1 MFRLYKQKTI
11 FTEMINSNKVSGKI
25 INYNDSYSGE
35 ITFDENIL
43 NINKIEEINSEN
55 YIIPGFVDLHCH
67 GGGGFDT
74 MDGVQAI
81 QKMSSYH
88 LSKGTTSLLATTW
101 TSSFEHTYAALND
114 FNSLIDMSS
123 NLIGVHLEGPFI
135 NPKKLG
141 AQPALAIE
149 PSIDFIEKINEI
161 ADIKTIT
168 LAPEIKDMKMF
179 IPFLIDK
186 NINVQFGHTLA
197 DSKTCEKYMS
207 SNEVSFTH
215 LYNAMSDNNH
225 RNPGV
230 LSAALNKGKFAEIIC
245 DLNHVSEEAILI
257 AKKCIPDLY
266 AITDSIAA
274 SGMKDGSYTF
284 ANVEIEKKNNKVHL
298 NGTNTLAGSVVN
310 MHDTFL
316 NLLKMKISIQDAVKM
331 TSYSASKFLKK
342 EDIGVIDDGKKAN
355 FLILDHDFNIKSIY
369 LNGKLING

>member
-1 MFRLYKQKTI
+1 MTS
-11 FTEMINSNKVSGKI
+11 SNIISGKI
-25 INYNDSYSGE
+25 INYNETYSGE
-35 ITFDENIL
+35 IIFDENII
-43 NINKIEEINSEN
+43 NINKREEINSEN

-74 MDGVQAI
+74 MDGIEAI
-81 QKMSSYH
+81 HKMSKYH

-101 TSSFEHTYAALND
+101 TSSFEHTYNALKD
-114 FNSLIDMSS
+114 FNSLIDINT

-135 NPKKLG
+135 NPEKLG
-141 AQPALAIE
+141 AQPALTIK
-149 PSIDFIEKINEI
+149 PSIEFIEKINEI

-168 LAPEIKDMKMF
+168 LAPEIEGMDKF
-179 IPFLIDK
+179 ISFLIDR

-197 DSKTCEKYMS
+197 DSKTCEKYMN
-207 SNEVSFTH
+207 SNDVSFTH

-230 LSAALNKGKFAEIIC
+230 LSAALNQGKFAEIIC
-245 DLNHVSEEAILI
+245 DLKHVSEDSILI

-274 SGMKDGSYTF
+274 SGMKDGDYKF
-284 ANVEIEKKNNKVHL
+284 ANVEIEKKNNTVYL
-298 NGTNTLAGSVVN
+298 NGSNTLAGSVIN

-316 NLLKMKISIQDAVKM
+316 NLLKMKISIQEAVRM

-342 EDIGVIDDGKKAN
+342 EDIGIIDNGKKAN
-355 FLILDHDFNIKSIY
+355 FLILDHDFNLKSVY
-369 LNGKLING
+369 LNGRLING

>member
-11 FTEMINSNKVSGKI
+11 FREMTNSNKVSGKI

-81 QKMSSYH
+81 QNMSSYH

-101 TSSFEHTYAALND
+101 TSSFEHTYTALKN
-114 FNSLIDMSS
+114 FNSLIDISS

-135 NPKKLG
+135 NPEKLG

-245 DLNHVSEEAILI
+245 DLNHVSEESILI

-284 ANVEIEKKNNKVHL
+284 ANVEIEKKNNKVCL
-298 NGTNTLAGSVVN
+298 NGTSTLAGSVVN

-316 NLLKMKISIQDAVKM
+316 NLLKMKISIQDAVRM
-331 TSYSASKFLKK
+331 TSYSAAKFLKK
-342 EDIGVIDDGKKAN
+342 DDIGVIDDGKKAN

>member
-11 FTEMINSNKVSGKI
+11 FTEMTNSNKVSGKI

-74 MDGVQAI
+74 MDGVQAM

-284 ANVEIEKKNNKVHL
+284 ANVEIEKKNNKVCL
-298 NGTNTLAGSVVN
+298 NGTSTLAGSVVN

-316 NLLKMKISIQDAVKM
+316 NLLKMKISIQDAVRM
-331 TSYSASKFLKK
+331 TSYSAAKFLKK
-342 EDIGVIDDGKKAN
+342 DDIGVIDDGKKAN

>member
-11 FTEMINSNKVSGKI
+11 FREMTNSNKVSGKI

-101 TSSFEHTYAALND
+101 TSSFEHTYAALNN

-207 SNEVSFTH
+207 SNDLSFTH

-284 ANVEIEKKNNKVHL
+284 ANVEIEKKNNKVCL
-298 NGTNTLAGSVVN
+298 NGTSTLAGSVVN

-316 NLLKMKISIQDAVKM
+316 NLLKMKISIQDAVRM
-331 TSYSASKFLKK
+331 TSYSAAKFLKK
-342 EDIGVIDDGKKAN
+342 DDIGVIDDGKKAN

>member
-11 FTEMINSNKVSGKI
+11 FREMTNSNKVSGKI

-245 DLNHVSEEAILI
+245 DLNHVSEESILI

-266 AITDSIAA
+266 AITDSISA

-284 ANVEIEKKNNKVHL
+284 ANVEIEKNNNKVCL
-298 NGTNTLAGSVVN
+298 NGTSTLAGSVVN

-316 NLLKMKISIQDAVKM
+316 NLLKMKISIQDAVRM
-331 TSYSASKFLKK
+331 TSYSAAKFLKK
-342 EDIGVIDDGKKAN
+342 DDIGVIDDGKKAN

>member
-11 FTEMINSNKVSGKI
+11 FTEMTNSNKVSGKI

-274 SGMKDGSYTF
+274 SGMIDGSYTF
-284 ANVEIEKKNNKVHL
+284 ANVEIEKNNNKVCL
-298 NGTNTLAGSVVN
+298 NGTSTLAGSVVN

-316 NLLKMKISIQDAVKM
+316 NLLKMKISIQDAVRM
-331 TSYSASKFLKK
+331 TSYSAAKFLKK
-342 EDIGVIDDGKKAN
+342 DDIGVIDDGTKAN

>member
-1 MFRLYKQKTI
+1 MTNF
-11 FTEMINSNKVSGKI
+11 NKVSGKI

-43 NINKIEEINSEN
+43 NINNREETNSEN

-74 MDGVQAI
+74 MDGVQSI
-81 QKMSSYH
+81 QNMSKYH

-101 TSSFEHTYAALND
+101 TSSFEHTYTALKD
-114 FNSLIDMSS
+114 FNSLIDINS

-135 NPKKLG
+135 NPEKLG
-141 AQPALAIE
+141 AQPPLVTK
-149 PSIDFIEKINEI
+149 PSNEFIEKINKI
-161 ADIKTIT
+161 AEIKTIT
-168 LAPEIKDMKMF
+168 LAPEIEGMEEF
-179 IPFLIDK
+179 ITFLISL

-207 SNEVSFTH
+207 SNDLSFTH

-225 RNPGV
+225 RNPGA

-274 SGMKDGSYTF
+274 SGMKDGGYKF
-284 ANVEIEKKNNKVHL
+284 ANVEIEKKNNKVYL
-298 NGTNTLAGSVVN
+298 NGTKTLAGSVVN

-316 NLLKMKISIQDAVKM
+316 NLLKMKISIEDAVRM
-331 TSYSASKFLKK
+331 TSYSASKFLKN
-342 EDIGVIDDGKKAN
+342 EDIGGIENGKKAN
-355 FLILDHDFNIKSIY
+355 FLILDHEFNIKSIY
-369 LNGKLING
+369 LNGKIING

>member
-11 FTEMINSNKVSGKI
+11 FREMTNSNKVSGKI

-88 LSKGTTSLLATTW
+88 LSKGTTSLLATTL

-284 ANVEIEKKNNKVHL
+284 ANVEIEKKNNKVCL
-298 NGTNTLAGSVVN
+298 NGTSTLAGSVVN

-316 NLLKMKISIQDAVKM
+316 NLLKMKISIQDAVRM
-331 TSYSASKFLKK
+331 TSYSAAKFLKK
-342 EDIGVIDDGKKAN
+342 DDIGVIDDGKKAN

>member
-11 FTEMINSNKVSGKI
+11 FREMTNSNKVSGKI

-284 ANVEIEKKNNKVHL
+284 ANVEIEKKNNKVCL
-298 NGTNTLAGSVVN
+298 NGTSTLAGSVVN

-316 NLLKMKISIQDAVKM
+316 NLLKMKISIQDAVRM
-331 TSYSASKFLKK
+331 TSYSAAKFLKK
-342 EDIGVIDDGKKAN
+342 DDIAVIDDGKKAN

>member
-11 FTEMINSNKVSGKI
+11 FREMTNSNKVSGKI

-284 ANVEIEKKNNKVHL
+284 ANVEIEKKNNKVCL
-298 NGTNTLAGSVVN
+298 NGTSTLAGSVVN

-316 NLLKMKISIQDAVKM
+316 NLLKMKISIQDAVRM
-331 TSYSASKFLKK
+331 TSYSAAKFLKK
-342 EDIGVIDDGKKAN
+342 DDIGVIDDGKKAN
-355 FLILDHDFNIKSIY
+355 FLILDHDFDIKSIY

>member
-11 FTEMINSNKVSGKI
+11 FREMTNSNKVSGKI

-43 NINKIEEINSEN
+43 NINKIEEIKSEN

-101 TSSFEHTYAALND
+101 TSSFEHTYVALKD

-284 ANVEIEKKNNKVHL
+284 ANVEIEKKNNKVCL
-298 NGTNTLAGSVVN
+298 NGTSTLAGSVVN

-316 NLLKMKISIQDAVKM
+316 NLLKMKISIQDAVRM
-331 TSYSASKFLKK
+331 TSYSAAKFLKK
-342 EDIGVIDDGKKAN
+342 DDIGVIDDGKKAN

>member
-11 FTEMINSNKVSGKI
+11 FREMTNSNKVSGKI

-207 SNEVSFTH
+207 SHEVSFTH

-284 ANVEIEKKNNKVHL
+284 ANVEIEKKNNKVCL
-298 NGTNTLAGSVVN
+298 NGTSTLAGSVVN

-316 NLLKMKISIQDAVKM
+316 NLLKMKISIQDAVRM

-342 EDIGVIDDGKKAN
+342 EDIGLIDNGKKAN

>member
-1 MFRLYKQKTI
+1 MTSL
-11 FTEMINSNKVSGKI
+11 NKISGKI

-35 ITFDENIL
+35 IIFDENIIS
-43 NINKIEEINSEN
+43 INKIEDKNSQN

-74 MDGVQAI
+74 MDGVQSI

-88 LSKGTTSLLATTW
+88 LLKGTTSLLATTW
-101 TSSFEHTYAALND
+101 TSSFEHTYDALKD
-114 FNSLIDMSS
+114 FNSLIDINT

-135 NPKKLG
+135 NPEKLG
-141 AQPALAIE
+141 AQPALATK
-149 PSIDFIEKINEI
+149 PSIDFVKKINEI
-161 ADIKTIT
+161 AEIKTIT
-168 LAPEIKDMKMF
+168 LAPEIEGMEKFISFLKDQ
-179 IPFLIDK
+179 
-186 NINVQFGHTLA
+186 NINIQFGHTLA
-197 DSKTCEKYMS
+197 DSKICERYMS
-207 SNEVSFTH
+207 SHDVSFTH

-225 RNPGV
+225 RNPGA
-230 LSAALNKGKFAEIIC
+230 LSAALNNGNFAEIIC
-245 DLNHVSEEAILI
+245 DMNHVSEEAILI

-274 SGMKDGSYTF
+274 SGMKDGSYRF
-284 ANVEIEKKNNKVHL
+284 ANVKIEKKNNKVYL

-316 NLLKMKISIQDAVKM
+316 NLLKMKISIQDVVRM

-342 EDIGVIDDGKKAN
+342 EDIGVIDNGKKAN

-369 LNGKLING
+369 LNGKLMNG

>member
-11 FTEMINSNKVSGKI
+11 FTEMTNSNKVSGKI

-284 ANVEIEKKNNKVHL
+284 ANVEIEKKNNKVCL
-298 NGTNTLAGSVVN
+298 NGTSTLAGSVVN

-316 NLLKMKISIQDAVKM
+316 NLLKMKISIQDAVRM
-331 TSYSASKFLKK
+331 TSYSAAKFLKK
-342 EDIGVIDDGKKAN
+342 DDIGVIDDGKKAN

>member
-1 MFRLYKQKTI
+1 MFPVYKQKT
-11 FTEMINSNKVSGKI
+11 FFKKMTSSNKISGKI

-35 ITFDENIL
+35 IIFDENIIS
-43 NINKIEEINSEN
+43 INKIEDKNSQN

-74 MDGVQAI
+74 MNGVQAI

-101 TSSFEHTYAALND
+101 TSSFEHTYNALKD
-114 FNSLIDMSS
+114 FNSLMDINT

-135 NPKKLG
+135 NPEKLG
-141 AQPALAIE
+141 AQPALATK
-149 PSIDFIEKINEI
+149 PSIDFIKKINEI
-161 ADIKTIT
+161 AEIKTIT
-168 LAPEIKDMKMF
+168 LAPEIEGMEKFISFLKDQ
-179 IPFLIDK
+179 
-186 NINVQFGHTLA
+186 NINIQFGHTLA

-207 SNEVSFTH
+207 SNDLSFTH

-225 RNPGV
+225 RNPGA

-274 SGMKDGSYTF
+274 SGMKDGGYKF
-284 ANVEIEKKNNKVHL
+284 ANVEIEKKNNKVYL

-316 NLLKMKISIQDAVKM
+316 NLLKMKISIQDAVRM

-342 EDIGVIDDGKKAN
+342 EDIGVIDNGKKAN
-355 FLILDHDFNIKSIY
+355 FLILDHEFNIKSIY

>member
-11 FTEMINSNKVSGKI
+11 FREMTNSNKVSGKI

-81 QKMSSYH
+81 KKMSSYH

-284 ANVEIEKKNNKVHL
+284 ANVEIEKKNNKVCL
-298 NGTNTLAGSVVN
+298 NGTSTLAGSVVN

-316 NLLKMKISIQDAVKM
+316 NLLKMKISIQDAVRM
-331 TSYSASKFLKK
+331 TSYSAAKFLKK
-342 EDIGVIDDGKKAN
+342 DDIGVIDDGKKAN

>member
-11 FTEMINSNKVSGKI
+11 FTEMTNSNKVSGKI

-43 NINKIEEINSEN
+43 NINNREEINSAN
-55 YIIPGFVDLHCH
+55 YIIPGFIDLHCH

-74 MDGVQAI
+74 MDGIEAI
-81 QKMSSYH
+81 QKMSKYH
-88 LSKGTTSLLATTW
+88 LSKGTTSLKTTTP
-101 TSSFEHTYAALND
+101 TSPSEHTYTALKD

-123 NLIGVHLEGPFI
+123 NLRGVHLEGPFI
-135 NPKKLG
+135 NPEKLG

-284 ANVEIEKKNNKVHL
+284 ANVEIEKKNNKVCL
-298 NGTNTLAGSVVN
+298 NGTSTLAGSVVN

-316 NLLKMKISIQDAVKM
+316 NLLKMKISIQDAVRM
-331 TSYSASKFLKK
+331 TSYSAAKFLNK
-342 EDIGVIDDGKKAN
+342 EGIGVIDDGKKSN
-355 FLILDHDFNIKSIY
+355 FLILDHDFNIRSIY

>member
-11 FTEMINSNKVSGKI
+11 FTEMTNSNKVSGKI

-135 NPKKLG
+135 NPEKLG

-245 DLNHVSEEAILI
+245 DLNHVSEESILI

-284 ANVEIEKKNNKVHL
+284 ANVEIEKKNNKVCL
-298 NGTNTLAGSVVN
+298 NGTSTLAGSVVN

-316 NLLKMKISIQDAVKM
+316 NLLKMKISIQDAVRM
-331 TSYSASKFLKK
+331 TSYSAAKFLKK
-342 EDIGVIDDGKKAN
+342 DDIGVIDDGKKAN

>member
-11 FTEMINSNKVSGKI
+11 FTEMTNTNKVSGKI

-149 PSIDFIEKINEI
+149 PSIDYIEKINEI

-284 ANVEIEKKNNKVHL
+284 ANVEIEKKNNKVCL
-298 NGTNTLAGSVVN
+298 NGTSTLAGSVVN

-316 NLLKMKISIQDAVKM
+316 NLLKMKISIQDAVRM
-331 TSYSASKFLKK
+331 TSYSAAKFLKK
-342 EDIGVIDDGKKAN
+342 DDIGVIDDGKKAN

>member
-1 MFRLYKQKTI
+1 M
-11 FTEMINSNKVSGKI
+11 EI
-25 INYNDSYSGE
+25 I
-35 ITFDENIL
+35 FDENIIS
-43 NINKIEEINSEN
+43 INKIEDKNSQN

-101 TSSFEHTYAALND
+101 TSSFEHTYNALKD
-114 FNSLIDMSS
+114 FNSLMDINT

-135 NPKKLG
+135 NPEKLG
-141 AQPALAIE
+141 AQPALATK
-149 PSIDFIEKINEI
+149 PSIDFIKKTNEI
-161 ADIKTIT
+161 AEIKTIT
-168 LAPEIKDMKMF
+168 LAPEIEGMEKFISFLKDQ
-179 IPFLIDK
+179 
-186 NINVQFGHTLA
+186 NINIQFGHTLA
-197 DSKTCEKYMS
+197 DSKTCELYMS
-207 SNEVSFTH
+207 SHNVSFTH

-225 RNPGV
+225 RNPGA
-230 LSAALNKGKFAEIIC
+230 LSAALNNSKFAEIIC
-245 DLNHVSEEAILI
+245 DMNHVSEEAILI

-274 SGMKDGSYTF
+274 SGMEDGSYKF
-284 ANVEIEKKNNKVHL
+284 ADVKIEKKNNKVYL

-316 NLLKMKISIQDAVKM
+316 NLLKMKISIQDAVRM
-331 TSYSASKFLKK
+331 TSYSAAKFLKK
-342 EDIGVIDDGKKAN
+342 EDKGVIDDGKKAN
-355 FLILDHDFNIKSIY
+355 FLILDHDFNIKCIY

>member
-1 MFRLYKQKTI
+1 MFRVYKKETI
-11 FTEMINSNKVSGKI
+11 FKVMTSSNKVSGKI

-35 ITFDENIL
+35 IVFDEKIIS
-43 NINKIEEINSEN
+43 INKLEEKNSTN

-101 TSSFEHTYAALND
+101 TSSFEHTYTALKN
-114 FNSLIDMSS
+114 FNSLIDISS

-141 AQPALAIE
+141 AQPDLTIR
-149 PSIDFIEKINEI
+149 PSIDFIKKINEI
-161 ADIKTIT
+161 AEIKTIT
-168 LAPEIKDMKMF
+168 LAPEIEGMEKF
-179 IPFLIDK
+179 IPFLMDQ

-197 DSKTCEKYMS
+197 DSKTCEQYMS
-207 SNEVSFTH
+207 YNDFGFTH

-225 RNPGV
+225 RNPGA
-230 LSAALNKGKFAEIIC
+230 LSAALNNSKFAEIIC
-245 DLNHVSEEAILI
+245 DFNHVSEDSILI

-274 SGMKDGSYTF
+274 SGMKDGCYSF
-284 ANVEIEKKNNKVHL
+284 ANVEIEKKNNKVYL

-316 NLLKMKISIQDAVKM
+316 NLLNMKISIQDAVRM

-342 EDIGVIDDGKKAN
+342 EDIGLIKNGKKAN
-355 FLILDHDFNIKSIY
+355 FLILDHEFNIKSIY
-369 LNGKLING
+369 LNGRLING

>member
-11 FTEMINSNKVSGKI
+11 FREMTNSNKVSGKI

-207 SNEVSFTH
+207 SHEVSFTH

-284 ANVEIEKKNNKVHL
+284 ANVEIEKKNNKVCL
-298 NGTNTLAGSVVN
+298 NGTSTLAGSVVN

-316 NLLKMKISIQDAVKM
+316 NLLKMKISIQDAVRM
-331 TSYSASKFLKK
+331 TSYSAAKFLKK
-342 EDIGVIDDGKKAN
+342 DDIGVIDDGKKAN

>member
-11 FTEMINSNKVSGKI
+11 FTEMTNSNKVSGKI

-43 NINKIEEINSEN
+43 NINKIEEINSKN

-88 LSKGTTSLLATTW
+88 LFKGTTSLLATTW
-101 TSSFEHTYAALND
+101 TSSFEHTYTALKD
-114 FNSLIDMSS
+114 FNSLIDMNS

-135 NPKKLG
+135 NPEKLG

-168 LAPEIKDMKMF
+168 LAPEIKGMEMF

-197 DSKTCEKYMS
+197 DSKTCKKYMN
-207 SNEVSFTH
+207 SNDVSFTH

-225 RNPGV
+225 RNPGA
-230 LSAALNKGKFAEIIC
+230 LSAALNNGKFAEVIC

-274 SGMKDGSYTF
+274 SGMKDGSYKF
-284 ANVEIEKKNNKVHL
+284 ANVEIEKKNNKVYL
-298 NGTNTLAGSVVN
+298 NGTNTLAGSVLN

-316 NLLKMKISIQDAVKM
+316 NLLKMKISIKDAVRM
-331 TSYSASKFLKK
+331 TSYSAAKFLKK

>member
-1 MFRLYKQKTI
+1 MTSSKKI
-11 FTEMINSNKVSGKI
+11 SGKI
-25 INYNDSYSGE
+25 INYNDSYLGE
-35 ITFDENIL
+35 ITFDKNII
-43 NINKIEEINSEN
+43 NINKLEELNSPN

-74 MDGVQAI
+74 MDGVNAI
-81 QKMSSYH
+81 KNMSKYH

-101 TSSFEHTYAALND
+101 TSSFEHTFTALKD
-114 FNSLIDMSS
+114 FNSLIDNNS

-135 NPKKLG
+135 NAKKLG
-141 AQPALAIE
+141 AQPDLTIK
-149 PSIDFIEKINEI
+149 PSIDFIKKINEI
-161 ADIKTIT
+161 AKIKTIT
-168 LAPEIKDMKMF
+168 LAPEIEGMEKF
-179 IPFLIDK
+179 IPFLIDQ
-186 NINVQFGHTLA
+186 NINVQFGHSLA
-197 DSKTCEKYMS
+197 DSKTCEKFMT
-207 SNEVSFTH
+207 SNDVSFTH

-230 LSAALNKGKFAEIIC
+230 LSAALNNGKFAEIIC

-274 SGMKDGSYTF
+274 SGMKDGGYKF
-284 ANVEIEKKNNKVHL
+284 ANVEIEKKNNKVYL
-298 NGTNTLAGSVVN
+298 NGTKTLAGSVVN

-316 NLLKMKISIQDAVKM
+316 NLLKMKISIEDAVRM

-342 EDIGVIDDGKKAN
+342 EDIGVIDNGKKAN
-355 FLILDHDFNIKSIY
+355 FLILDHEFNIKSIY